1 MSASREKKKRQEL
14 LASGA
19 VDPKAA
25 RQAEQRAAEKKSNIL
40 YGVIAAVFVVVAIA
54 LVVYNSGIIQ
64 RSKTAVTIDG
74 RNYTVP
80 EAAFYYGQAYQSFLN
95 SETGYFY
102 TAIGALN
109 TQASLKSQNYS
120 ESQTWDEHFKEQ
132 AVENMRFVHAAVAAA
147 KEAGVA
153 LESAELEDFNNNL
166 AALKETAAKN
176 GYSYKGYLGAL
187 YGPTMTPSIYESCS
201 KDLLLAGKYA
211 DVYSAE
217 TFIYTDDQIQ
227 TYYNDHKENY
237 DLVDGAMVTISGAPE
252 AKTDADGN
260 AVEATDEEKAAA
272 MAEAKE
278 TADAILAAYQAG
290 GDLESL
296 ANENS
301 VGYSTN
307 ITYSSSVTGQWFY
320 DESRKAGDAAVLEN
334 QEGNS
339 YYVVLFNSRE
349 RDEAL
354 DYNVRHILVTK
365 ENLELAE
372 GEEGTDEQVLAKAQE
387 ILASWDGTEDGFA
400 SLANQYSKDG
410 GSNTNGGLYEN
421 VAKGVMVPAF
431 QNWCYEDGR
440 KSGDTGIV
448 ASDYG
453 QHIMYFVGYGSTPY
467 WHFACE
473 NALRSAA
480 ASDWQTGLIDSVT
493 AEVDAGGMNLIGQ

>member
-14 LASGA
+14 LASGT

-74 RNYTVP
+74 RSYTVP
-80 EAAFYYGQAYQSFLN
+80 EAAYYYGQAYQSFLN
-95 SETGYFY
+95 SDTGYFY
-102 TAIGALN
+102 AITGALN

-120 ESQTWDEHFKEQ
+120 DDQTWDDYFKEQ
-132 AVENMRFVHAAVAAA
+132 AVENMRFVHAATAAA
-147 KEAGVA
+147 KEAGVT
-153 LESAELEDFNNNL
+153 LESAELEDFETGL

-176 GYSYKGYLGAL
+176 GNSYKAYLNVI

-201 KDLLLAGKYA
+201 KDMLLAGKYA
-211 DVYSAE
+211 DVYGE
-217 TFIYTDDQIQ
+217 ENFVYTEDQIQ
-227 TYYNDHKENY
+227 GYYDGHKENY
-237 DLVDGAMVTISGAPE
+237 DLVDGAIITISGAPE

-272 MAEAKE
+272 MAAAKE
-278 TADAILAAYQAG
+278 TADAILAGYKDG
-290 GDLESL
+290 GDLEAL
-296 ANENS
+296 ADEHG

-307 ITYSSSVTGQWFY
+307 ITYSSSITGQWFY
-320 DESRKAGDAAVLEN
+320 DESRRAGDAATLEN
-334 QEGNS
+334 QSGSS

-365 ENLELAE
+365 DNLELAE
-372 GEEGTDEQVLAKAQE
+372 GEEATDDQILAKAQE

-400 SLANQYSKDG
+400 SLANQYSQDG
-410 GSNTNGGLYEN
+410 GSNTNGGLYED
-421 VAKGVMVPAF
+421 VAKGAMAPAF

-440 KSGDTGIV
+440 KNGDTGIV

-473 NALRSAA
+473 SALRSAA
-480 ASDWQTGLIDSVT
+480 ASDWQVELIDSVT